1 MIPATP
7 GAAKGATRKANVYKW
22 QAASKAERK
31 SIKDWIKTHGCHA
44 EAAVL
49 IIPEDASYEEFIENL
64 NDAAGQI

>member
-7 GAAKGATRKANVYKW
+7 GAAKGASRKANGFKW

-31 SIKDWIKTHGCHA
+31 SIKDWIKAHSCHA

-49 IIPEDASYEEFIENL
+49 ISSEDASYKEFIENFE
-64 NDAAGQI
+64 